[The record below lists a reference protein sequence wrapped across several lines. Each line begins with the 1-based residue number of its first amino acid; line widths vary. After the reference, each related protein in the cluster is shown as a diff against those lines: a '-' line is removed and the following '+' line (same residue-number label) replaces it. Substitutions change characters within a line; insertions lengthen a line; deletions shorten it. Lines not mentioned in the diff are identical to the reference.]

1 MTELEKQLADGLLK
15 LSGQYEQDMKRLE
28 AQNLA
33 LRQQVSTLAGQVQAL
48 TKQVLALNAKL
59 TELAES

>member
-1 MTELEKQLADGLLK
+1 MTELEKQLADGLMK

-33 LRQQVSTLAGQVQAL
+33 LRQQVSTLAGL
-48 TKQVLALNAKL
+48 C
-59 TELAES
+59 S

>member
-1 MTELEKQLADGLLK
+1 MTELEKQLADGLQR
-15 LSGQYEQDMKRLE
+15 LSAQYEQDMKRLE

-48 TKQVLALNAKL
+48 TKQVLALNGKL

>member
-1 MTELEKQLADGLLK
+1 MTGLEKQLADGLMK

-33 LRQQVSTLAGQVQAL
+33 LRQQVSTLAGQVSSL

>member
-1 MTELEKQLADGLLK
+1 MTELEKQLADGLMK

-33 LRQQVSTLAGQVQAL
+33 LRQQVSTLAGQVQSL

>member
-1 MTELEKQLADGLLK
+1 MTELEKQLADGLMK
-15 LSGQYEQDMKRLE
+15 LSGQYEQDIKRLE

-48 TKQVLALNAKL
+48 TKQVLALNGTLA
-59 TELAES
+59 ELAES